1 MRSQLKQI
9 ADEKLKKLG
18 TNLPFSIRRAV
29 KQLQQN
35 FKTFLDVQD
44 LDEQTQINM
53 KRIFDDQVNM
63 MEETSDESSDES
75 LISNQSTLEKDQIR
89 AILSDE
95 FEQEDDF
102 TSKLRNRLIK
112 KRNHAAKATSRKFLL
127 HKKTMRRGT
136 QVAAFEHAAKLAL
149 GAPTESD

>member
-1 MRSQLKQI
+1 M
-9 ADEKLKKLG
+9 
-18 TNLPFSIRRAV
+18 
-29 KQLQQN
+29 
-35 FKTFLDVQD
+35 QD

-63 MEETSDESSDES
+63 MEESSSDSSDES
-75 LISNQSTLEKDQIR
+75 LIANQSTLENDQIR

-112 KRNHAAKATSRKFLL
+112 KRNHAAKAASRKLL
-127 HKKTMRRGT
+127 CHKSTMRRGT
-136 QVAAFEHAAKLAL
+136 Q
-149 GAPTESD
+149 

>member
-1 MRSQLKQI
+1 M
-9 ADEKLKKLG
+9 
-18 TNLPFSIRRAV
+18 
-29 KQLQQN
+29 
-35 FKTFLDVQD
+35 QD

-63 MEETSDESSDES
+63 MEESSSDSSDES
-75 LISNQSTLEKDQIR
+75 LIANQSTLENDQIR

-112 KRNHAAKATSRKFLL
+112 KRNHAAKATSRKFL
-127 HKKTMRRGT
+127 
-136 QVAAFEHAAKLAL
+136 
-149 GAPTESD
+149 